1 MEQKKKG
8 PMEQKKKKYF
18 PKDIKGILNPH
29 ESFYLLGHWIAR
41 IIEWQ
46 GTTLSEQFSNGPTIL
61 FWFSE

>member
-8 PMEQKKKKYF
+8 ANGTKKKIF

-46 GTTLSEQFSNGPTIL
+46 STTLSEQFSNGPTIL
-61 FWFSE
+61 FLI